1 MRRGGERG
9 VRRVIAAEAGDEQ
22 ARGTLLSEYLP
33 LIYNIVGRAL
43 NGHADV
49 DDVVQ
54 ETMLR
59 AVRGLRDLR
68 DPAAFRSWLVA
79 VAVRQLRDY
88 CQAPKAAPLPHVGPS
103 GGAGRDGPEG
113 AIRVWRQRGAPRG
126 GPVPGGA
133 AARGPAA
140 DPGRR
145 GRQ

>member
-1 MRRGGERG
+1 MPQDGDTG
-9 VRRVIAAEAGDEQ
+9 VPTVIAAQAGDEH
-22 ARGTLLSEYLP
+22 ALGTLLSEYLP

-79 VAVRQLRDY
+79 VAV
-88 CQAPKAAPLPHVGPS
+88 LPV
-103 GGAGRDGPEG
+103 
-113 AIRVWRQRGAPRG
+113 
-126 GPVPGGA
+126 A
-133 AARGPAA
+133 AASPSMSSGCSLPMS
-140 DPGRR
+140 
-145 GRQ
+145 

>member
-79 VAVRQLRDY
+79 VTVRQLRDY
-88 CQAPKAAPLPHVGPS
+88 CPARKAPPIPDVTPPCGAARDVPDRGSDLVDLTILRPGPS
-103 GGAGRDGPEG
+103 G
-113 AIRVWRQRGAPRG
+113 QRR
-126 GPVPGGA
+126 
-133 AARGPAA
+133 
-140 DPGRR
+140 
-145 GRQ
+145 